1 MGDNYEKENWPEE
14 QNNARF
20 SKHSTPSKSSSN
32 MIENRQR
39 NYVLKL
45 F

>member
-1 MGDNYEKENWPEE
+1 MGDNYEKENWPEK

-20 SKHSTPSKSSSN
+20 SKHSTPSKSVPP
-32 MIENRQR
+32 IW
-39 NYVLKL
+39 LKTDREIM